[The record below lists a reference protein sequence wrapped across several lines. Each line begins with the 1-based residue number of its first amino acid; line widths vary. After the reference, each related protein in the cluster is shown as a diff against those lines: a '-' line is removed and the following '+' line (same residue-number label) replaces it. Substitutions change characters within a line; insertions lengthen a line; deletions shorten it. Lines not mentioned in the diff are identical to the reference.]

1 MTILKK
7 VKTSFF
13 RNFSELKKYLSN
25 TIWMVSGKAYFI
37 ISSGI
42 TSILIARYLK
52 PENFGLISYALSL
65 VAIFSPIVT
74 LGIEQILIREIV
86 KDKEKENKLLGTSF
100 FLQLTG
106 GVVSLLALN
115 LISYIHESSSET
127 RLIIMI
133 LSSILIFKS
142 FDVFNY
148 YLQSIAKIKYWSI
161 LEGIVFTISMILK
174 LLLIYYQAKVYFFA
188 VAFAL
193 EAFLMAIGLIYVYK
207 KILKQNLFL
216 WKIDLSILRKLL
228 RESFP
233 LIVSSVMITIYMKI
247 DQVMI
252 KNILDSSQTG
262 LYAVAVKL
270 SELWYFIPVSLVVA
284 TYPSLI
290 KSFENNKRKF
300 GKRFKQ
306 MNFSLLALS
315 VVLACFIVF
324 FGEKIIDLLYG
335 KEYIDAVG
343 VFKIYIWATIPVVLG
358 LTSSKWLIIN
368 GMQKY
373 SMYSTAVG
381 SITNIILNLLFIPS
395 FGIVGSAF
403 ATLIS
408 YSVSG
413 FFIYLLFKETR
424 QLFFILISPPSLK
437 ISKIK
442 QVG

>member
-1 MTILKK
+1 MILKK
-7 VKTSFF
+7 IMLNLFK
-13 RNFSELKKYLSN
+13 NFSELKKYLHN
-25 TIWMVSGKAYFI
+25 TMWMVSGKAYFI

-42 TSILIARYLK
+42 TSILIARYLR
-52 PENFGLISYALSL
+52 PENFGLISYSLSL
-65 VAIFSPIVT
+65 VAIFSPAVT

-106 GVVSLLALN
+106 GIISFFALN
-115 LISYIHESSSET
+115 LISQIHENSPET
-127 RLIIMI
+127 KLIILI

-161 LEGIVFTISMILK
+161 LEGAVFTISMILK
-174 LLLIYYQAKVYFFA
+174 LVLIYYQANLYSFA
-188 VAFAL
+188 VVFAM
-193 EAFLMAIGLIYVYK
+193 EAFLMAVGLVYIYK
-207 KILKQNLFL
+207 KILKQNFFL
-216 WKIDLSILRKLL
+216 WKIDASIVKNLL
-228 RESFP
+228 KESFP

-247 DQVMI
+247 DQIMI

-270 SELWYFIPVSLVVA
+270 SELWYFIPFSLVVA

-290 KSFENNKRKF
+290 KSFENNKSKF
-300 GKRFKQ
+300 DKRFKQ
-306 MNFSLLALS
+306 MNFSLLIMSAF
-315 VVLACFIVF
+315 LACFIVF
-324 FGEKIIDLLYG
+324 FGEDIVNLLYG
-335 KEYIDAVG
+335 KEYADSAG
-343 VFKIYIWATIPVVLG
+343 VFKVYIWATIPVVLG

-373 SMYSTAVG
+373 SMYSTTVG
-381 SITNIILNLLFIPS
+381 SIANIALNLLLIPN
-395 FGIVGSAF
+395 FGIIGSAF

-408 YSVSG
+408 YSISG

-424 QLFFILISPPSLK
+424 PLFFLLTKSPFQTN
-437 ISKIK
+437 K
-442 QVG
+442 QIN